1 MKLSYRTPWRFLG
14 GLVAL
19 ATTAVQFTSTA
30 QTLVNRYSFTPDVTG
45 TNVVDSVGGSAWYGT
60 IPNGGDFNTVPG
72 QLILSAA
79 GQQYVQLP
87 PGILSNY
94 TAVTID
100 CWATFGTLPGNCFL
114 YGFGT
119 TDGGGA
125 GADYIFCQ
133 PENGRIA
140 ITGADPGYT
149 AEQGCGGAG
158 NFSGFTVHVTSVY
171 NPPLGYCEL
180 YTNGVLVSVNPN
192 VTTPMSAVADVTN
205 YIARSLYNAD
215 SYMDVEL
222 DEFRIWNGALNGL
235 QVAGS
240 DVGGPDTVS
249 TNVGTVTSIQIQV
262 PYFSLQQGN
271 KEASAVVAQASLFSG
286 PITITRL
293 ATFSSSNT
301 NILSVDT
308 NGLINAVGQGSATIT
323 AQYGTNSSSQII
335 TVVAPASV
343 LAHEYSF
350 GDAVGSGTVA
360 DSVGGVAWAGTL
372 PNGGT
377 LNGTGQLSLAAS
389 SSQYVQ
395 LPSGILSNY
404 AAVTIDAWA
413 TFPDALPG
421 NCFFFGFGNTDGG
434 GAGEQYIY
442 LQPSSGHI
450 GITGVDPGYI
460 GEQQAGTYGNL
471 SFSTNIHVTAVFSP
485 PGGYIAVYTN
495 GILAGKNTNETV
507 SLTSVSGALSYIARS
522 LYNGDS
528 YMDVNLD
535 EFRIFDGALTSQG
548 VAIADAAGPN
558 SVPSGVLNGP
568 GSLLSLT
575 LSAPS
580 TLQWLQTGTL
590 KLLANYTGLT
600 NWDIIGNSIFPP
612 AGLSVFSNNTN
623 VLTVSSGGTITAVNP
638 GVASLTAIYQG
649 TTNSI
654 TITVT
659 RAPRPTLV
667 HEYSFNDASGST
679 TAFDSIGGA
688 SWDGTLPNG
697 GTFNGTG
704 QLSLDAGSSQYVV
717 LPSGI
722 LSNYTALTVE
732 AWVTATTDPVNSM
745 LYAFGNTDG
754 GGTGEQYIFGSLN
767 RDYTAITANDPGY
780 TAEQGAGGGSALPL
794 NQAIHF
800 VGVYNPAGG
809 YIAVYTNGVL
819 HAINNGETDPLSVVS
834 PVEAF
839 IGKSVY
845 NGDPYA
851 SLTLDEFRIY
861 NGALSPDEL
870 AATQILGPTQLL
882 STNVSL
888 SASISSGNV
897 TLSWPLT
904 GAGFSLQSNS
914 SLTSGTWTTVATP
927 APQIIGNRWQITVP
941 KSTGNQ
947 FFRLAR

>member
-1 MKLSYRTPWRFLG
+1 MVP
-14 GLVAL
+14 
-19 ATTAVQFTSTA
+19 
-30 QTLVNRYSFTPDVTG
+30 
-45 TNVVDSVGGSAWYGT
+45 GT

-72 QLILSAA
+72 QLILSSAS
-79 GQQYVQLP
+79 QQFVQLP

-94 TAVTID
+94 AAVTID
-100 CWATFGTLPGNCFL
+100 CWATFGTLPANCFL

-119 TDGGGA
+119 TDVGGA

-140 ITGADPGYT
+140 ISGADPGYT

-158 NFSGFTVHVTSVY
+158 NFSALTVHVTSVY

-192 VTTPMSAVADVTN
+192 VNTPMSAVADMTN

-249 TNVGTVTSIQIQV
+249 TNAGTVTSIQIQV
-262 PYFSLQQGN
+262 PYFSMQQGN
-271 KEASAVVAQASLFSG
+271 KEAATVVAQASLFSG
-286 PITITRL
+286 PVTITRL
-293 ATFSSSNT
+293 ATYSSSNT

-308 NGLINAVGQGSATIT
+308 NGVISAVGQGSATIA

-335 TVVAPASV
+335 TAVAPASV
-343 LAHEYSF
+343 LVHDYSF

-360 DSVGGVAWAGTL
+360 DSVGGAAWAGTL

-389 SSQYVQ
+389 SLQYVQ
-395 LPSGILSNY
+395 LPSGTLSNY
-404 AAVTIDAWA
+404 AAVTIDTWV

-522 LYNGDS
+522 LYTGDS

-558 SVPSGVLNGP
+558 SIPSGVLNGP
-568 GSLLSLT
+568 GNLLSLT

-580 TLQWLQTGTL
+580 TLQWLQTGSL
-590 KLLANYTGLT
+590 KLLANYDGLT
-600 NWDIIGNSIFPP
+600 NWNIIGNSIFPP
-612 AGLSVFSNNTN
+612 AGLIVFSSNTN
-623 VLTVSSGGTITAVNP
+623 VLTISAGGTITAANP

-649 TTNSI
+649 TTNTYHNHRES
-654 TITVT
+654 
-659 RAPRPTLV
+659 RA
-667 HEYSFNDASGST
+667 AS
-679 TAFDSIGGA
+679 
-688 SWDGTLPNG
+688 
-697 GTFNGTG
+697 
-704 QLSLDAGSSQYVV
+704 DAGS
-717 LPSGI
+717 
-722 LSNYTALTVE
+722 
-732 AWVTATTDPVNSM
+732 
-745 LYAFGNTDG
+745 
-754 GGTGEQYIFGSLN
+754 
-767 RDYTAITANDPGY
+767 
-780 TAEQGAGGGSALPL
+780 
-794 NQAIHF
+794 
-800 VGVYNPAGG
+800 
-809 YIAVYTNGVL
+809 
-819 HAINNGETDPLSVVS
+819 
-834 PVEAF
+834 
-839 IGKSVY
+839 
-845 NGDPYA
+845 
-851 SLTLDEFRIY
+851 
-861 NGALSPDEL
+861 
-870 AATQILGPTQLL
+870 
-882 STNVSL
+882 
-888 SASISSGNV
+888 
-897 TLSWPLT
+897 
-904 GAGFSLQSNS
+904 
-914 SLTSGTWTTVATP
+914 
-927 APQIIGNRWQITVP
+927 
-941 KSTGNQ
+941 
-947 FFRLAR
+947 